1 MNWRTGIFAGG
12 WRRLAFAGIGAC
24 LLAGCQ
30 TRPPSAPPPAT
41 ASLAGSVVYHVRESL
56 TLVNDGPGKPTRQN
70 LWLALVPDAPPYQ
83 EVLKVDI
90 QPQGYREFSDE
101 NGNRYVEFDFSDMAP
116 GETIPVEVDYEV
128 RVSPY
133 APDLGAC
140 QGDSIAGFIA
150 PELHIESD
158 NPEIVELSSQLA
170 QGRATACAK
179 LRAFYDY
186 IGSHLVYTFNGRDW
200 GAQAA
205 LGPMGADCT
214 EYSDL
219 LIALSR
225 AAGIPARYVEGLYFG
240 PEENARTEH
249 AWVEVYLPGVG
260 WTPVDPTLGRSS
272 VSSDAYFAR
281 IPANHI
287 LITRGR
293 NPSPLRGG
301 SYFSHLYW
309 PGNSTTIRVE
319 DYRWAIEP
327 VQ

>member
-1 MNWRTGIFAGG
+1 MNGQTG
-12 WRRLAFAGIGAC
+12 RRVGRWWLAFMGLGVC
-24 LLAGCQ
+24 LLAACWEQPLPG
-30 TRPPSAPPPAT
+30 PAT
-41 ASLAGSVVYHVRESL
+41 ATPTGSVVYHVRETL
-56 TLVNDGPGKPTRQN
+56 TLVNEGPGKPSKQN
-70 LWLALVPDAPPYQ
+70 LWLALASDDPPYQ
-83 EVLKVDI
+83 EVLTVGI
-90 QPQGYREFSDE
+90 QPQGHREFSDE
-101 NGNRYVEFDFSDMAP
+101 NGNRFIEFDFADMAP
-116 GETIPVEVDYEV
+116 GTSIPVTVDYQI
-128 RVSPY
+128 RVWPY

-140 QGDSIAGFIA
+140 QGDMISDFIA
-150 PELHIESD
+150 PELHIESL
-158 NPEIVELSSQLA
+158 NPQIRELSARLGD
-170 QGRATACAK
+170 GRATACAK

-186 IGSHLVYTFNGRDW
+186 IGSHLVYTFNGQDW

-240 PEENARTEH
+240 PEANAHLEH

-301 SYFSHLYW
+301 NYFSHLYW

-319 DYRWAIEP
+319 DYRWTIE
-327 VQ
+327 

>member
-1 MNWRTGIFAGG
+1 MAAVF
-12 WRRLAFAGIGAC
+12 
-24 LLAGCQ
+24 LLAACQ
-30 TRPPSAPPPAT
+30 PQPRPTPAPAT
-41 ASLAGSVVYHVRESL
+41 PATAGSVVYHVRETL
-56 TLVNDGPGKPTRQN
+56 TLVNEGPGKPAQQN
-70 LWLALVPDAPPYQ
+70 LWLALAPDAPPFQ

-101 NGNRYVEFDFSDMAP
+101 NGNRFVEFDFANMAP
-116 GETIPVEVDYEV
+116 GASIPVTVDYQI

-133 APDLGAC
+133 APRLGAC
-140 QGDSIAGFIA
+140 EGDLIDGYTK
-150 PELHIESD
+150 PELHIESN
-158 NPEIVELSSQLA
+158 NPQIVDLSARLA
-170 QGRATACAK
+170 RGRATACAR

-186 IGSHLVYTFNGRDW
+186 IGSHLVYTYNGQDW

-240 PEENARTEH
+240 SQDNARTEH

-272 VSSDAYFAR
+272 VSADAYFAR
-281 IPANHI
+281 LPADHI

-293 NPSPLRGG
+293 SPSPLRGG
-301 SYFSHLYW
+301 NYFSHLYW
-309 PGNSTTIRVE
+309 PGNSTKIRV
-319 DYRWAIEP
+319 DNYHWSLEP
-327 VQ
+327 E